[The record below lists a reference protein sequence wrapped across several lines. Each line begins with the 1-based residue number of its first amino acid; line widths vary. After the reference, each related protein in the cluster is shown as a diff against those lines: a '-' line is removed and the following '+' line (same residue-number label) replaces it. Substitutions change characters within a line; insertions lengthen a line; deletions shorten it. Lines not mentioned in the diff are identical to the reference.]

1 MSDAVYPKLV
11 RGDRDHKGCLWGVS
25 AGRAQGDVCGALNV
39 LEHVTHEICALDSAL
54 IPPQNT
60 AHLCPRRLPGRL
72 RCEAPSPGSIL
83 TCGGRG
89 TGCACSALPVSPL
102 FPGSSPP
109 DVFFIKELVSF
120 EANTGEWSPCSHRA
134 CLVLIS
140 GALGQMSTARRHQ
153 GHQGLQGQGLPP
165 RAGQVAPTRVSHLK
179 CDSLAN
185 PMGSTFKAYPGL
197 HFSPLPCRQPPPP
210 TPAGGSVS
218 CSHATQPLCPL
229 TSAATPDPHPPQLKC
244 HVGSHLTRAFLSPF
258 LLPPARC
265 LRRHIASQAHP
276 ASEPWH
282 VLFSPSWST
291 FCIPTPF
298 RSPKYHLKEAP

>member
-72 RCEAPSPGSIL
+72 SCEAPSPGSIL

-140 GALGQMSTARRHQ
+140 GALGTDVNSTGACRGRGCLHGRDKSLRQRGSLTSNVIRWQTPWDPPSKHIQVSTSHHSPAASLPHRPPQ
-153 GHQGLQGQGLPP
+153 GP
-165 RAGQVAPTRVSHLK
+165 RSPAPTPPIPSVL
-179 CDSLAN
+179 
-185 PMGSTFKAYPGL
+185 
-197 HFSPLPCRQPPPP
+197 SPQQPPWIP
-210 TPAGGSVS
+210 T
-218 CSHATQPLCPL
+218 
-229 TSAATPDPHPPQLKC
+229 
-244 HVGSHLTRAFLSPF
+244 
-258 LLPPARC
+258 
-265 LRRHIASQAHP
+265 
-276 ASEPWH
+276 
-282 VLFSPSWST
+282 LFSSNATWA
-291 FCIPTPF
+291 PTSRGPF
-298 RSPKYHLKEAP
+298 